1 MDYKIIMPVLSDTM
15 DKGKLVRWRVHKGD
29 MVHKGDV
36 IAEVESDKA
45 IMEVQSFK
53 DGVVKKL
60 LVKEGD
66 EVPVKAPIA
75 IIDTEAE
82 TAQTEQQKQP
92 EIVQH
97 PKEQSTSTQKPKAA
111 LKEPTPTAAVPPVI
125 EELLQT
131 PAPKLAEGDA
141 TPAAKKRAA
150 ELGIDIKGLQ
160 AEGKLPKPAHLKEI
174 ETEAFRHYFTPKALR
189 LLQEYQLDAKLFTL
203 DHKINAAE
211 VENYIKEYNIPKT
224 VSLSKN
230 RIAVMKNV
238 QNAATKPV
246 YFIFEEFDIKEYEGI
261 KLTSLL
267 IKKLAKAMQK
277 HPLTRAKLEGTTLK
291 IYPHSNISV
300 AVAKG
305 DELYMV
311 VCKRA
316 EEKSL
321 QEIDAWVRGLKE
333 RTFTA
338 DELTGSTFG
347 ISNLGM
353 FGVQR
358 FSAMINQSDVGIA
371 AFGAV
376 QNGKISVT
384 FTFDHR
390 VLNGVDAALFVHDA
404 KEIFK
409 GDDNV

>member
-15 DKGKLVRWRVHKGD
+15 DKGKLVRWRVHEGD
-29 MVHKGDV
+29 VVHKGDV

-60 LVKEGD
+60 LVKEGE

-75 IIDTEAE
+75 IIDTEAK
-82 TAQTEQQKQP
+82 TAQTETKITQQ
-92 EIVQH
+92 
-97 PKEQSTSTQKPKAA
+97 PKEQSASTEKPKTAP
-111 LKEPTPTAAVPPVI
+111 KESTPAAAVPPVI
-125 EELLQT
+125 EELLKT

-150 ELGIDIKGLQ
+150 ELGIDIKSLQ
-160 AEGKLPKPAHLKEI
+160 AEGKLPKPAHLRDI
-174 ETEAFRHYFTPKALR
+174 ETEALRRYFTPKALE
-189 LLQEYQLDAKLFTL
+189 LLQEYRIDPKEFNL
-203 DHKINAAE
+203 DHKIGVEE
-211 VENYIKEYNIPKT
+211 VENYIKEHDIPKI
-224 VSLSKN
+224 VALSAN

-261 KLTSLL
+261 KLTSVL
-267 IKKLAKAMQK
+267 IKKLATAMQK
-277 HPLTRAKLEGTTLK
+277 HPLMRAKLEGTTLK
-291 IYPHSNISV
+291 ISPHSNISV

-321 QEIDAWVRGLKE
+321 QEIDTWVRGLKE

-371 AFGAV
+371 AFGAL
-376 QNGKISVT
+376 NEGKISVT

-390 VLNGVDAALFVHDA
+390 ILNGVDAALFVRDA

-409 GDDNV
+409 GDEDV

>member
-15 DKGKLVRWRVHKGD
+15 DKGKLVRWRVHEGD
-29 MVHKGDV
+29 AVHKGDV

-60 LVKEGD
+60 LVKEGE

-75 IIDTEAE
+75 IIDTEAT
-82 TAQTEQQKQP
+82 TAQTETKTTQQ
-92 EIVQH
+92 
-97 PKEQSTSTQKPKAA
+97 PKEQKASSEKPKKPP
-111 LKEPTPTAAVPPVI
+111 KEPTPASTVPPII
-125 EELLQT
+125 EELLKT
-131 PAPKLAEGDA
+131 PTPKLAEGDA

-150 ELGIDIKGLQ
+150 ELGIDIKSLQ
-160 AEGKLPKPAHLKEI
+160 AEGKLPKPAHLRDI
-174 ETEAFRHYFTPKALR
+174 ETEALRRYFTPKALE
-189 LLQEYQLDAKLFTL
+189 LLQEYRIDPKEFNL
-203 DHKINAAE
+203 DHKIGVEE
-211 VENYIKEYNIPKT
+211 VENYIKEHDIPKI
-224 VSLSKN
+224 VALSAN

-267 IKKLAKAMQK
+267 IKKLATAMQK

-291 IYPHSNISV
+291 ISPHSNISV

-321 QEIDAWVRGLKE
+321 QEIDTWVRGLKE

-353 FGVQR
+353 FGVER

-371 AFGAV
+371 AFGAL

-390 VLNGVDAALFVHDA
+390 ILNGVDAALFVRDA

-409 GDDNV
+409 GEENV